1 MKYFKAYLKQT
12 TNQTTNKQIIKMPCK
27 FCHQNGHTIRDC
39 ISPNADIIFNHV
51 ANMITSNPYNFYY
64 QMLQLK
70 YYKHAELS
78 MICKLLQTNISGNKS
93 ECIRKI
99 ILSYFYIKI
108 RESESVMS
116 NLERVNMICQIHSN
130 YDILLQNIHYD
141 TPIIINVIKMLENWY
156 WHTFGLTR
164 NGLTIQEYEAEVQ
177 LLYSNQQQQ
186 QQQQLNITISVS
198 PTSCKNL
205 RVDKECAICYE
216 EKKDEDVAV
225 LGCGHEFCTNC
236 IYETAKA
243 RKDAPITCALCRAEI
258 KEISVSNELSKTT
271 LEAHVAQVA
280 QVALEAL
287 EAQVIQI

>member
-1 MKYFKAYLKQT
+1 
-12 TNQTTNKQIIKMPCK
+12 MPCK

-39 ISPNADIIFNHV
+39 ISPDADILFNHV
-51 ANMITSNPYNFYY
+51 ANMITFHPYNFHY

-93 ECIRKI
+93 ECIRQI

-108 RESESVMS
+108 RESASVMS
-116 NLERVNMICQIHSN
+116 NPERVNMICEIHAN

-141 TPIIINVIKMLENWY
+141 TQIIINIIKMLENWY

-177 LLYSNQQQQ
+177 LLYSNQLQPQK
-186 QQQQLNITISVS
+186 QLQITVSVS
-198 PTSCKNL
+198 QTLCKNK

-216 EKKDEDVAV
+216 EKEDEDVAV
-225 LGCGHEFCTNC
+225 LGCGHEFCTDC
-236 IYETAKA
+236 IYETAKV
-243 RKDAPITCALCRAEI
+243 RKNAPITCALCRTEI
-258 KEISVSNELSKTT
+258 KEIRVLNELSKTT
-271 LEAHVAQVA
+271 LEAQIAEVA
-280 QVALEAL
+280 EIS
-287 EAQVIQI
+287 EIIQI

>member
-1 MKYFKAYLKQT
+1 
-12 TNQTTNKQIIKMPCK
+12 MPCK
-27 FCHQNGHTIRDC
+27 FCYQNGHTIREC
-39 ISPNADIIFNHV
+39 ISPNADIIFNYI
-51 ANMITSNPYNFYY
+51 ANMMTFHPYNFHY

-93 ECIRKI
+93 ECIRRI
-99 ILSYFYIKI
+99 ILFYFYIKI
-108 RESESVMS
+108 GESASVMS
-116 NLERVNMICQIHSN
+116 IPERVNMICQIHAN

-141 TPIIINVIKMLENWY
+141 TPIIVNIIKMLENWY

-177 LLYSNQQQQ
+177 LLYSNPQQQQ
-186 QQQQLNITISVS
+186 QQQITVSVS
-198 PTSCKNL
+198 PTSCYK

-225 LGCGHEFCTNC
+225 LGCGHEFCTDC

-258 KEISVSNELSKTT
+258 KEISVPNELSKTT
-271 LEAHVAQVA
+271 LEAQISQAAQA
-280 QVALEAL
+280 AHETQAI
-287 EAQVIQI
+287 QVIQI

>member
-1 MKYFKAYLKQT
+1 
-12 TNQTTNKQIIKMPCK
+12 MPCK

-39 ISPNADIIFNHV
+39 ISPNADILFNHV
-51 ANMITSNPYNFYY
+51 ANMMTFHPYNFHY

-93 ECIRKI
+93 ECIRQI

-108 RESESVMS
+108 SESASVMS
-116 NLERVNMICQIHSN
+116 NPERVNMICQIHAN

-141 TPIIINVIKMLENWY
+141 TPIIINVIKMLEKWY

-177 LLYSNQQQQ
+177 MLYSNPQQQP
-186 QQQQLNITISVS
+186 QQQLEITVSVS
-198 PTSCKNL
+198 QTPCNRL
-205 RVDKECAICYE
+205 DKECAICYE

-225 LGCGHEFCTNC
+225 LGCGHEFCTDC
-236 IYETAKA
+236 IYETSKA
-243 RKDAPITCALCRAEI
+243 RKNTPITCALCRAEI

-271 LEAHVAQVA
+271 LEAQIAQIAQV
-280 QVALEAL
+280 AL